1 MVVQGDAGI
10 NFYGNWRD
18 EHVKNYLDTLPISF
32 LFLHGNHEMRP
43 ESIPTYQK
51 TYSAQIQGYVYRED
65 RHPSL
70 NFAVDGETYL
80 LDGNRVLV
88 CGGAYSVDK
97 EYRLLRSWSWWPD
110 EQPSDAIKLRV
121 EEEIAKQGGE
131 VDYVLTHTCPLRFQ
145 PTEVF
150 LPMIDQSKVDKSTE
164 IWLDSIYDKVACKTW
179 FCGHFHVDK
188 KDNNVRFMYEDIISL
203 SLPLEGGECYG

>member
-1 MVVQGDAGI
+1 
-10 NFYGNWRD
+10 
-18 EHVKNYLDTLPISF
+18 
-32 LFLHGNHEMRP
+32 MRP

-188 KDNNVRFMYEDIISL
+188 KDNNVKFMYEDICT
-203 SLPLEGGECYG
+203 LPASSEEESSNPDVDN